1 MDLKGIGTITVL
13 SSQKTH
19 GEAATGDSGVELDD
33 ITIKYGDVTAVAN
46 AQITVEEGS
55 FFTLLGPSGCGKT
68 TLLRAIAGF
77 IRQTSGD
84 IRIGGQIINDVP
96 AYKRDAGMV
105 FQNYAVFPHLTV
117 EENIAYG
124 LKARKVVGAEA
135 KRRISDALEMVDLL
149 GFEVRLPKSLSGGQ
163 QQRVVIARAIAI
175 QPRVLL
181 MDEPLANLDA
191 KLRVRLRNDLKEL
204 QRELGTTTIYVTHD
218 QEEAL
223 SLSDQ
228 IAVMSKGHVAQV
240 GSPVEIYQRP
250 ATLHVAN
257 FIGEGNFLTVDLRG
271 REGHAE
277 LIYPGGQVL
286 QLPEPS
292 VAHGKVWAGFRP
304 QDADIV
310 PAEQELVDANV
321 LSGEVVFTSF
331 LGSYLQAKVQLA
343 ESATVLVQ
351 ARVTDLAHTPQIGD
365 RIGIRVRPEN
375 LMVFS
380 GGDVTEEEL

>member
-1 MDLKGIGTITVL
+1 
-13 SSQKTH
+13 
-19 GEAATGDSGVELDD
+19 
-33 ITIKYGDVTAVAN
+33 
-46 AQITVEEGS
+46 
-55 FFTLLGPSGCGKT
+55 
-68 TLLRAIAGF
+68 
-77 IRQTSGD
+77 
-84 IRIGGQIINDVP
+84 
-96 AYKRDAGMV
+96 
-105 FQNYAVFPHLTV
+105 
-117 EENIAYG
+117 
-124 LKARKVVGAEA
+124 
-135 KRRISDALEMVDLL
+135 
-149 GFEVRLPKSLSGGQ
+149 
-163 QQRVVIARAIAI
+163 
-175 QPRVLL
+175 